1 MESYEGFRDRSLEFA
16 SFCRILRRFGA
27 FCVVLVQI
35 FRQSNLNSKLNF
47 DQIPVVISKLYI
59 YDIFIY
65 IYLYIKAC
73 KKSFLLSQGDVWIEK
88 TGSFDVIMGSY
99 DGAEVCELVGLY
111 LPTQLNNL
119 IPQEH
124 LGLYRDDGLA
134 VVALDG
140 PGVERLRKDV
150 SKLFKD
156 NGLKIT
162 VEANLK
168 STSFLDITFD
178 LNSSSFGP
186 FL

>member
-1 MESYEGFRDRSLEFA
+1 MALRYANLLASTFSHSLII
-16 SFCRILRRFGA
+16 SSHKNILA
-27 FCVVLVQI
+27 F
-35 FRQSNLNSKLNF
+35 
-47 DQIPVVISKLYI
+47 
-59 YDIFIY
+59 
-65 IYLYIKAC
+65 
-73 KKSFLLSQGDVWIEK
+73 
-88 TGSFDVIMGSY
+88 M
-99 DGAEVCELVGLY
+99 
-111 LPTQLNNL
+111 
-119 IPQEH
+119 
-124 LGLYRDDGLA
+124 YRDDGLA

-168 STSFLDITFD
+168 STSFLDITID